1 MWMQNGFVNVTH
13 LNSCASYDSH
23 ADRAVV
29 EAVNMIKLLE
39 QTEEYNRQKTRF
51 QFKTITMSHVPRQPT
66 GSLACGEYTLS
77 AFAIVSKNKLMT
89 HTFSSKFVDR
99 VRMFGWNYLN
109 RYKVPRGQT
118 ILIDV
123 NVNDEPHM
131 LPTSLRS
138 SQLSRKK
145 RKKKLIMTKNSK
157 RKCNR

>member
-1 MWMQNGFVNVTH
+1 MWIQNGFVNVTH
-13 LNSCASYDSH
+13 LNSCVSYDSH

-39 QTEEYNRQKTRF
+39 QTEEYNRQKIRF
-51 QFKTITMSHVPRQPT
+51 QFKTITMPHLPRQPT

-77 AFAIVSKNKLMT
+77 AFSIVSKNKLMT
-89 HTFSSKFVDR
+89 HTFSSRFVNR

-109 RYKVPRGQT
+109 RHKVPRGQT

-145 RKKKLIMTKNSK
+145 RKKINHEKK
-157 RKCNR
+157 

>member
-51 QFKTITMSHVPRQPT
+51 QFKTITMSDIMSHVPRQPI
-66 GSLACGEYTLS
+66 GSLACEEYTLS

-138 SQLSRKK
+138 SQLSRNRKK
-145 RKKKLIMTKNSK
+145 RKKN
-157 RKCNR
+157 